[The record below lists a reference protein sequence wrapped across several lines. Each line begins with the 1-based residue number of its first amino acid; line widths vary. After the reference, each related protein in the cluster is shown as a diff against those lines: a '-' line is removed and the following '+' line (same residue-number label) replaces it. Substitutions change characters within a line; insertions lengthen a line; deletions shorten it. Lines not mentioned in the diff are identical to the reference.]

1 MLFRQI
7 SDPSLAQYAY
17 LVGCQKTG
25 EALVVDP
32 ERDVDRYLALAAEE
46 GLTITHVAETHIHAD
61 FLSGARDLADRTG
74 SRLYLSAE
82 GEDEGWSSRWAG
94 GRSDVTFLRDGDTF
108 RVGNLS
114 VRAVH
119 TPGHTPEHVAYLVT
133 DEGGGASEPMGLI
146 SGDFVFVGDLGRPDL
161 LEQAAGVAGAQEPAA
176 RQLYQSVHRFLD
188 LHDYVQ
194 VWPAHGA
201 GSACGKALGA
211 VPQSTVG
218 YERRFNG
225 AIDAARRG
233 ESAFVEAIL
242 DGQPEPPLYFA
253 RMKAQNRDGVP
264 PLHALPTPRALSP
277 DDLAAWAG
285 DDSAADLAPGVL
297 AGATVVDTRPDRSA
311 FMATHLPSSL
321 YAPLDS
327 SFSTV
332 VGSYV
337 TDPETPLVLIVPEAR
352 VDEAVRALVRIGLD
366 RVVAYATYETLA
378 THVQRGGTTAS
389 IPEVGF
395 EEVRDRTPEVVVVD
409 VRRAAEVEDAHL
421 PGSLWAPHTRL
432 AERLDE
438 IPTHRPLLVHC
449 ASGARSAVASA
460 FLAAQGREVTYV
472 SAPFTDARTL
482 GLTEAGA
489 PVPA

>member
-25 EALVVDP
+25 EALLVDP
-32 ERDVDRYLALAAEE
+32 ERDVGRYLALAAEE
-46 GLTITHVAETHIHAD
+46 GFTITHVAETHIHAD
-61 FLSGARDLADRTG
+61 FLSGARELADRTG
-74 SRLYLSAE
+74 ARLYLSAE
-82 GEDEGWSSRWAG
+82 GEDEGWSSRWAED
-94 GRSDVTFLRDGDTF
+94 RHDVTFLRDGAVF
-108 RVGNLS
+108 EVGHIA

-119 TPGHTPEHVAYLVT
+119 TPGHTPEHLSFLVT
-133 DEGGGASEPMGLI
+133 DHGGGADAPMGLI

-161 LEQAAGVAGAQEPAA
+161 LEQAAGVSGAQEPAA
-176 RQLYQSVHRFLD
+176 RQLYASVHRFLD
-188 LHDYVQ
+188 LDDGVQ

-264 PLHALPTPRALSP
+264 TLGALPTPRSLTRDA
-277 DDLAAWAG
+277 LAALA
-285 DDSAADLAPGVL
+285 DEEAADRTPTVL
-297 AGATVVDTRPDRSA
+297 SDAVIVDTRPDPSA
-311 FMATHLPSSL
+311 FMAAHLPGAL
-321 YAPLDS
+321 YAPLGS
-327 SFSTV
+327 TFSTV

-352 VDEAVRALVRIGLD
+352 VEEAVCDLVRIGLD
-366 RVVAYATYETLA
+366 HVVAYATYETLA
-378 THVQRGGTTAS
+378 THIQGGGASAS
-389 IPEVGF
+389 IPEVDF
-395 EEVRDRTPEVVVVD
+395 EAVRARGQDAVVVD
-409 VRRAAEVEDAHL
+409 VRRAAEVEEGHV
-421 PGSLWAPHTRL
+421 PGSVWAPHTRL

-438 IPTHRPLLVHC
+438 IPTDQPLLVHC
-449 ASGARSAVASA
+449 QSGVRAAVASA
-460 FLAAQGREVTYV
+460 FLASTGRDVTYV
-472 SAPFTDARTL
+472 NAPFADYRAL
-482 GLTEAGA
+482 GLAETGA
-489 PVPA
+489 PVTA